1 MRKAWGA
8 RSAVTAARER
18 VVAVVPGRQSR
29 RSPDLAER
37 GRLAVGVRRSAAP
50 VGRDSIVSL
59 ARAQLA
65 GGSSV
70 LVVGPP
76 GIGKS
81 TVLTML
87 ADPLGGARVLRA
99 AAAEVESGL
108 PYLTLVDLFGA
119 ALSEQGSL
127 LPGHLRA
134 ALDAALLRTVAP
146 ATPQDE
152 LAVRLAVLELVRI
165 LAAQSPVLMI
175 IDDLQWVDEP
185 SAGVL
190 QFVARRLAGL
200 PVQVLAAERA
210 ETGPVRAQLCPE
222 PYLELPLGPLSRDD
236 VADLLRDRFGPGLSP
251 ATVARVHAVSGGN
264 PLFAVELGRAV
275 AERGEP
281 TDELE
286 PLPVPDRL
294 RALLAARLAALSP
307 EAGVALTV
315 LAAAARPTTELLE
328 RCGIDAAAELAE
340 AAAAGLVTSG
350 PDGAL
355 GFSHP
360 MLREMLYADADP
372 ANRHTAH
379 KRLAAALDDPVE
391 RARHLAV
398 IRPDPNEAL
407 ASTLTDA
414 AAVARRRGAPVVA
427 ADLARL
433 AAERTPD
440 PGRAAYRCLAAAR
453 HAFAGGLSDEAER
466 LAELALRDAADPVT
480 RIGARLLLV
489 DLPGQ
494 DMSGVGPI
502 LDAAFQEAE
511 ESGVLAARVR
521 LCRVRKAFY
530 DGDTEYVLAELKRAE
545 QAAEQ
550 AEDIECL
557 VEVLAWRGHI
567 EPPFQVRSTEDLL
580 ERAAGLSRGLP
591 LSSAV
596 VTARQL
602 AAMARLKRGEVAE
615 AVRRIEELRMAVE
628 RAGTVRDLA
637 SVLTT
642 LASVYSRAGRCADA
656 LTAGHYCL
664 RLFAD
669 VAPGAPGPGLLVAA
683 LVELS
688 GGTVDQAAAY
698 AEQAVAASLAAGDED
713 WLKGAHAVRGQ
724 ILLLRGD
731 PVGAVEPMRRSY
743 ALEQRRGPIDPAH
756 FLWHADF
763 IEALSL
769 AGARDEA
776 AEVLAEITG
785 QARRLEREVV
795 QLGLARAAA
804 LCTALSGHPREAAQD
819 LTDALR
825 IWADHPYAFELAR
838 AWHVLAGIE
847 RRAHRR
853 GAAREALL
861 EAIGRYT
868 ACGAAPWREAA
879 EAELGRLDGARTG
892 GLSDSERRIVELV
905 RQGATNR
912 EIARATYLSVKAVE
926 ANLTRL
932 YRRFGVRTRDQLAKV
947 LDDG

>member
-340 AAAAGLVTSG
+340 AATAGLVTSG

-713 WLKGAHAVRGQ
+713 WLKGAHAVQGQ

>member
-8 RSAVTAARER
+8 RPAVTGGRER
-18 VVAVVPGRQSR
+18 VLAVVPGRQGR
-29 RSPDLAER
+29 RSPDPGER
-37 GRLAVGVRRSAAP
+37 RLAVVSARQPAAP

-59 ARAQLA
+59 ARTQLA
-65 GGSSV
+65 SGSSV
-70 LVVGPP
+70 LIVGPP

-81 TVLTML
+81 TVVNAL
-87 ADPLGGARVLRA
+87 ADGSIAGRVLRA

-119 ALSEQGSL
+119 ALTEQGSL

-146 ATPQDE
+146 HTPQDE

-165 LAAQSPVLMI
+165 LAAQSPVLMV

-190 QFVARRLAGL
+190 HFVARRLAGL

-251 ATVARVHAVSGGN
+251 ATVARVHAASGGN

-281 TDELE
+281 TAELE

-294 RALLAARLAALSP
+294 RSLLSARLAALSP
-307 EAGVALTV
+307 SAGVALTV
-315 LAAAARPTTELLE
+315 LAAAARPTVELLE
-328 RCGIDAAAELAE
+328 RCGIDAGADLAE
-340 AAAAGLVTSG
+340 AVAAGLVTG
-350 PDGAL
+350 GTDGSLA
-355 GFSHP
+355 FSHP

-372 ANRHTAH
+372 GNRHAAH
-379 KRLAAALDDPVE
+379 ERLAAALDDPVE

-407 ASTLTDA
+407 ASTLVDA

-433 AAERTPD
+433 AAQRTPD
-440 PGRAAYRCLAAAR
+440 PARAADRCLAAAR
-453 HAFAGGLSDEAER
+453 HAFVGGLTEEAER
-466 LAELALRDAADPVT
+466 LAHDALRDAADPVT

-489 DLPGQ
+489 DLAGQ
-494 DMSGVGPI
+494 DMSGTGPI
-502 LDAAFQEAE
+502 VDAAFQEAE
-511 ESGVLAARVR
+511 ESGVLTARVR

-530 DGDTEYVLAELKRAE
+530 DGDSEYMLAELKRAE

-550 AEDIECL
+550 VSDIECL
-557 VEVLAWRGHI
+557 VEVLAWRGHL
-567 EPPFQVRSTEDLL
+567 ERTFQVLGAEDLL
-580 ERAAGLSRGLP
+580 ERAATLSRGLP
-591 LSSAV
+591 LSSAG
-596 VTARQL
+596 VTARQMAAL
-602 AAMARLKRGEVAE
+602 ARMQRGEVAE
-615 AVRRIEELRMAVE
+615 AVRRIEELRVAVE

-637 SVLTT
+637 SVLTA
-642 LASVYSRAGRCADA
+642 LASVYSRAGRWADA
-656 LTAGHYCL
+656 LAAGHYCL
-664 RLFAD
+664 RLFSD

-683 LVELS
+683 LVELG
-688 GGTVDQAAAY
+688 GGTVEQAAVY
-698 AEQAVAASLAAGDED
+698 AEQALAASLAAGDED
-713 WLKGAHAVRGQ
+713 WLKGAYAVQGQ
-724 ILLLRGD
+724 ILLVRGD

-743 ALEQRRGPIDPAH
+743 ALEQRRGPSDPSQ

-763 IEALSL
+763 VEALAL
-769 AGARDEA
+769 AGHRDEA
-776 AEVLAEITG
+776 AEVLNEITA
-785 QARRLEREVV
+785 QVRRLERDVV

-804 LCTALSGHPREAAQD
+804 LCTALGGHPREAAQD
-819 LTDALR
+819 LTDALH
-825 IWADHPYAFELAR
+825 IWADHPYPFELAR

-868 ACGAAPWREAA
+868 ACGAAPWRAAA
-879 EAELGRLDGARTG
+879 EAELARLDGARTG

-932 YRRFGVRTRDQLAKV
+932 YRRFGVRTRDQLAKI

>member
-340 AAAAGLVTSG
+340 AATAGLVTSG

-669 VAPGAPGPGLLVAA
+669 VASGAPGPGLLVAA

-713 WLKGAHAVRGQ
+713 WLKGAHAVQGQ

>member
-1 MRKAWGA
+1 
-8 RSAVTAARER
+8 
-18 VVAVVPGRQSR
+18 
-29 RSPDLAER
+29 
-37 GRLAVGVRRSAAP
+37 

-340 AAAAGLVTSG
+340 AATAGLVTSG

-713 WLKGAHAVRGQ
+713 WLKGAHAVQGQ